1 MNYIKNANLPGKKVK
16 TVIAGGLSEKTERSL
31 KELGIDIIKIQPI
44 KNADR
49 RISSHADLVF
59 LPLGGNN
66 SAIAQETELLLSK
79 SEPIASMNLL
89 KSGISISSE
98 YPLDCPLNCVIIGK
112 YIICNV
118 DTVRKDVLEYCRRN
132 FFEIIN
138 IKQGYT
144 KCSVVPVSERAI
156 ITDDIS
162 VYNGC
167 RDKLDVLAVEKGF
180 VRLDGFNYGFIG
192 GSAGKLGHDLLGFT
206 GRINDNTVRSQIED
220 FCALYDVR
228 CVYLSD
234 EKIYDVG
241 SIIPITEE

>member
-1 MNYIKNANLPGKKVK
+1 MNYIKNANLPEKKVK
-16 TVIAGGLSEKTERSL
+16 TVIAGGLSEKTEKNLR
-31 KELGIDIIKIQPI
+31 KYGMDIIKIQSV
-44 KNADR
+44 KNVDS
-49 RISSHADLVF
+49 RISTHADLVF

-66 SAIAQETELLLSK
+66 SAIAQEAELLSGT
-79 SEPIASMNLL
+79 EPIRSMNLL
-89 KSGISISSE
+89 KSDIWLSCK

-118 DTVRKDVLEYCRRN
+118 DTVRKDVLEYSIRN
-132 FFEIIN
+132 SFEIIN
-138 IKQGYT
+138 VKQGYT

-167 RDKLDVLAVEKGF
+167 RHKLSVLPIEKGI
-180 VRLDGFNYGFIG
+180 VRLDGFDYGFIG
-192 GSAGKLGHDLLGFT
+192 GSAGKLGHDILAFT
-206 GRINDNTVRSQIED
+206 GYITDSSVRKRIED
-220 FCALYDVR
+220 FCSLYGVK

-241 SIIPITEE
+241 SIIPIAEE